1 MLPPSATL
9 REEWVVRLAFYARA
23 ALVPRMQRYLHD
35 HVAGAL
41 RVGTRELREAQRRGE
56 VRKGIDLAR
65 AYRQIMATVAGIAVS
80 EVVSPNVIPPAA
92 QKRMLRDALTILRA

>member
-1 MLPPSATL
+1 
-9 REEWVVRLAFYARA
+9 
-23 ALVPRMQRYLHD
+23 
-35 HVAGAL
+35 
-41 RVGTRELREAQRRGE
+41 